1 MKIENPKVP
10 VVDEEINQFQVFE
23 GNLPVQLYIVQVDSI
38 IEGCFQSVLEY
49 SEYYN
54 MWYSIRY
61 QFVASRDSEWYY

>member
-54 MWYSIRY
+54 M
-61 QFVASRDSEWYY
+61 